1 MSIIVLIG
9 PSGSGKDTIGY
20 KLAKMGIPQLVSF
33 TTRDMRPGEVH
44 GEDYYFVDEEQLKI
58 LDIVE
63 QTEYSGNKYGLLK
76 SEVDKSLEKNKNV
89 YFIANADG
97 ARQIQRMYPGEVV
110 PFWLEADAKLM
121 RIRMYNRGD
130 SEENIQERISHAMDN
145 GELEEPK
152 GIRELK
158 VLIANNT
165 PEDLVRLVI
174 YTLKR
179 RGFYE

>member
-1 MSIIVLIG
+1 MGIIILIG

-44 GEDYYFVDEEQLKI
+44 GEDYYFVNEEQLKN

-76 SEVDKSLEKNKNV
+76 NEVDKSLRENKNV

-97 ARQIQRMYPGEVV
+97 ARQIQEMYPGEVI
-110 PFWLEADAKLM
+110 PFWLKADVKLM
-121 RIRMYNRGD
+121 RSRMYNRGD
-130 SEENIQERISHAMDN
+130 SEESIQERISHAIEN
-145 GELEEPK
+145 KELEEPEGVK
-152 GIRELK
+152 ELK
-158 VLIANNT
+158 VLIARNT
-165 PEDLVRLVI
+165 PEKLVSLI
-174 YTLKR
+174 MYNLKR
-179 RGFYE
+179 SGFYE